1 MNTDDRVHLSDLN
14 LSEYVREMT
23 RWNAAG
29 EIYEQNDLLLT
40 RATGNFPTTQ
50 VAIRLNAAMDDA
62 AAEAFERIRRFY
74 GEKKSSFSIHIRR
87 HRDGDLE
94 EICRKE
100 NLIQISE
107 APGMAVDHP
116 FEDLAVPQ
124 EYQLRHITDV
134 EGVADFACVTTQS
147 YQSLGMPVHVGE
159 SIFASPARLLRP
171 YNDLVVAYE
180 SDRPVS
186 AAMVMFSH
194 GIAGIYWVGTVNN
207 ARGKGLGEACARE
220 VTNVAFRRG
229 AALVVLQASKFGE
242 PIYTRMGF
250 KEITRYPWFAH
261 FEK

>member
-1 MNTDDRVHLSDLN
+1 MNTDDRIHLSDLN
-14 LSEYVREMT
+14 LAEYARETT
-23 RWNAAG
+23 RWNTAG

-40 RATGNFPTTQ
+40 RGTGNFPTTR
-50 VAIRLNAAMDDA
+50 VAIRLNSARDDA
-62 AAEAFERIRRFY
+62 AVEAFDRIRQFY
-74 GEKKSSFSIHIRR
+74 GEKKSSFSIHVRR
-87 HRDGDLE
+87 HLDAALE
-94 EICRKE
+94 EICRQE

-116 FEDLAVPQ
+116 FEPQAVPPG
-124 EYQLRHITDV
+124 YQLRHATDV
-134 EGVADFACVTTQS
+134 KGVSDFAWVTTQS
-147 YQSLGMPVHVGE
+147 YQSLGMPTSVGD

-180 SDRPVS
+180 SERPVS
-186 AAMVMFSH
+186 AAMVLFSH
-194 GIAGIYWVGTVNN
+194 GIAGLYWVGTVIDS
-207 ARGKGLGEACARE
+207 RGKGLGETCVKEA
-220 VTNVAFRRG
+220 TNEAFRRG